1 METSRVP
8 QDVSSLKK
16 DKDTDLTLEET
27 YKIALK
33 FYKEKFGKA
42 VILSYDDNLRLIAYS
57 QQAKYGSVSENPE
70 TKPLGYLDIVGK
82 ARRQAWQALGNMP
95 KETAKR
101 SFINTL
107 HEICP
112 AFKPYIE
119 AVQHNRREK
128 NEIKMC
134 EVFDE
139 KLRLENKNEAEMEKY
154 NEEMQLRK
162 LQDALNEQTFDQFK
176 EHVDKMHPGNPEQ
189 QAILL
194 RNLQE
199 EHYRQY
205 LLHMQSEIFDVQT
218 GDENDSMLGDIPI
231 EVKSNENNDNNNSR
245 QHDNAQLSDGRD
257 RSESESEL
265 DDGTIMAPANM
276 WTRPDIK
283 KFKDEVSEGKSG
295 VLRIGHGDIVTVRVP
310 TNSDGVSLF
319 WEFATDSY
327 DIGFGVYFEWG
338 PPESQEVTVRI
349 SDSDSEDD
357 YFDDTDGEYTGTD
370 LESGGQAQETTSLTS
385 AQKNLSVV
393 VPVYRRDCHLEVY
406 AGSHAYPGEGTYLL
420 KFDNSFSLWRSKVLY
435 YRVFYTR

>member
-1 METSRVP
+1 MDTIRVSP
-8 QDVSSLKK
+8 GVSLITE
-16 DKDTDLTLEET
+16 KDTDLTLEET

-42 VILSYDDNLRLIAYS
+42 VVLSYDDNLRLIAYS
-57 QQAKYGSVSENPE
+57 QQAKYGSVDENPE

-82 ARRQAWQALGNMP
+82 ARRQAWTALGHMP
-95 KETAKR
+95 KEAAKR

-112 AFKPYIE
+112 AFMPYIE
-119 AVQHNRREK
+119 AVQQNKREK
-128 NEIKMC
+128 NEVKLH

-162 LQDALNEQTFDQFK
+162 LQDALNEQTYDQFK
-176 EHVDKMHPGNPEQ
+176 VHVDKMHPGNPEQ

-205 LLHMQSEIFDVQT
+205 LLHMQSEIFDVQSAG
-218 GDENDSMLGDIPI
+218 GDDSMLGDISLDMS
-231 EVKSNENNDNNNSR
+231 KNNENKNIVDRHQSE
-245 QHDNAQLSDGRD
+245 NAQMSDGRD
-257 RSESESEL
+257 RSESESEF
-265 DDGTIMAPANM
+265 DDGTMLAPAAM

-283 KFKDEVSEGKSG
+283 KFKDEVTEGKTG

-319 WEFATDSY
+319 WEFASDSY

-370 LESGGQAQETTSLTS
+370 LESGGPLQETTSLTS

-393 VPVYRRDCHLEVY
+393 VPVYRRDCHMEVY

-435 YRVFYTR
+435 YRVYYTR

>member
-1 METSRVP
+1 MEKTKTS
-8 QDVSSLKK
+8 QGVSLITEKE
-16 DKDTDLTLEET
+16 TDLTLEET

-42 VILSYDDNLRLIAYS
+42 VVLSYDDNLRLIAYS
-57 QQAKYGSVSENPE
+57 QQAKYGSVDDNPE

-82 ARRQAWQALGNMP
+82 ARRQAWAALGNMP
-95 KETAKR
+95 KDVAKR

-112 AFKPYIE
+112 SFKPYIE
-119 AVQHNRREK
+119 AVQHNKREK
-128 NEIKMC
+128 SDNNKLHEM
-134 EVFDE
+134 FDE
-139 KLRLENKNEAEMEKY
+139 KLRLENKNQEELEKY

-162 LQDALNEQTFDQFK
+162 LQDALNEQTYDQFK

-189 QAILL
+189 QAVLL
-194 RNLQE
+194 KNLQE

-205 LLHMQSEIFDVQT
+205 LLHMQSEIFDVQCNP
-218 GDENDSMLGDIPI
+218 GSDIHVEDAKHNERDE
-231 EVKSNENNDNNNSR
+231 
-245 QHDNAQLSDGRD
+245 QNAQMSDGRD
-257 RSESESEL
+257 RSESESEF
-265 DDGTIMAPANM
+265 DDGTLLTPASM

-283 KFKDEVSEGKSG
+283 KFKDEVTEGKSG

-349 SDSDSEDD
+349 SESDSEDD
-357 YFDDTDGEYTGTD
+357 YFDDTDGEYVTTAD
-370 LESGGQAQETTSLTS
+370 LESGGMTAAQETTSLTS
-385 AQKNLSVV
+385 PQRNLSVV

-406 AGSHAYPGEGTYLL
+406 AGSHTYPGEGTYLL